1 MPPPPASVAQEPC
14 RGDHHRVDPDGDEQ
28 MGEINMIFGGS
39 MSITLKTQGRK
50 LEREISLAQLI
61 EPRTKMMWSDI
72 DISFGPED
80 HS

>member
-14 RGDHHRVDPDGDEQ
+14 RDDHHRVDPDGDEQ